1 MIEWS
6 VLIGIAGLLVSGLVA
21 LLLGRSGSAL
31 TPLRYWFCGLAA
43 LFPAWLIAL
52 FGLLGHWTSKGPD
65 APMPP
70 TVILSSS
77 IALFGVIITDWLVR

>member
-6 VLIGIAGLLVSGLVA
+6 VLIGIAGLVGSGFAAVLS
-21 LLLGRSGSAL
+21 GRLASAF
-31 TPLRYWFCGLAA
+31 TPLRYWLCSLAA